1 MLKKAS
7 ILWLAAIGL
16 LGLVTIL
23 ESLVPRDIYGDMIP
37 EVILLH
43 SVLEHVFKFLTGVLV
58 FSLVDKILLPHLNID
73 DVIMGKGRW
82 SNVGED
88 QVRAAAI
95 RMWGLL
101 FAVVLYSFMVV
112 I

>member
-23 ESLVPRDIYGDMIP
+23 ENLVPRDMYGDMIP

-43 SVLEHVFKFLTGVLV
+43 SMLVHVFKFLSGVLV
-58 FSLVDKILLPHLNID
+58 FSLVDKYLLPHLNID
-73 DVIMGKGRW
+73 DVIKGEGHWGMGKGDW
-82 SNVGED
+82 EKKGED
-88 QVRAAAI
+88 LCQSSS
-95 RMWGLL
+95 
-101 FAVVLYSFMVV
+101 Y
-112 I
+112 

>member
-23 ESLVPRDIYGDMIP
+23 ENLVPRDTYGDMIS
-37 EVILLH
+37 EVVLLH
-43 SVLEHVFKFLTGVLV
+43 SMLEHIFKFLTGVLV

-73 DVIMGKGRW
+73 DVIMGKGQW
-82 SNVGED
+82 GLKGED
-88 QVRAAAI
+88 YIRAAAI
-95 RMWGLL
+95 RTWGLI